1 MSTNSNQSMKKKLL
15 LPLGALIVGS
25 SAVFGFSSQALA
37 RDVKA
42 GPIFSNDQA
51 KTICPG
57 VCNTLGARW
66 KWNGQ
71 WVTTVPGKQS
81 VCGCAIK

>member
-1 MSTNSNQSMKKKLL
+1 MSTTSSQIMKKKFL

-25 SAVFGFSSQALA
+25 SAIFGFSSQVLA
-37 RDVKA
+37 KDVKA

-57 VCNTLGARW
+57 VCNTLGAQW

-71 WVTTVPGKQS
+71 WRTTVQGKAS
-81 VCGCAIK
+81 VCGCVKN